1 MDWNI
6 VIAGL
11 GGIGFGS
18 LVTTGIQLINDN
30 RNKKIN
36 RIFEEKK
43 TAYLEY
49 IKIISESQFMP
60 EKEGSWKRTTS
71 MARIDLFG
79 SDDVLDKL
87 EIVSSIKDGDLKEPL
102 KNLFKAM
109 REDLKTY

>member
-18 LVTTGIQLINDN
+18 FITTAIQLINDN

-36 RIFEEKK
+36 RVFEEKK
-43 TAYLEY
+43 LAYLEY
-49 IKIISESQFMP
+49 IKIISESQLMQD
-60 EKEGSWKRTTS
+60 KEGSWKRTS
-71 MARIDLFG
+71 AMARIELFG
-79 SDDVLDKL
+79 SDNVLKKL
-87 EIVSSIKDGDLKEPL
+87 DAVSTIKGGDLKEPL
-102 KNLFKAM
+102 KELFKAM

>member
-18 LVTTGIQLINDN
+18 LITTAIQLINDN
-30 RNKKIN
+30 RNKKKN

-43 TAYLEY
+43 LAYLEY
-49 IKIISESQFMP
+49 IKIISESQLMP
-60 EKEGSWKRTTS
+60 DKEASWKRTS
-71 MARIDLFG
+71 AMARIELFG
-79 SDDVLDKL
+79 SDDVLKKL
-87 EIVSSIKDGDLKEPL
+87 DAVSTIKGGDLTKPL
-102 KNLFKAM
+102 KELFKAM